1 MRHGSELT
9 RRDFSFS
16 LLAAASFACCPA
28 CATRVEA
35 QTQPGEQILCAAAG
49 QGAPQAEALLQST
62 GDGNLDRILAAEM
75 IEQSRYYG
83 IRPAFMLYS
92 GPNQN
97 ALATTRTRLENTQG
111 TILYNL
117 GFLQS
122 QLKSGQWGGTVV
134 AGVLA
139 HEFGHIYQ
147 FFSAYASRLQGMH
160 ATVKFQELHAD
171 FLSAFYM
178 AKKFV
183 ASGVKLNDY
192 FDAFYALGDYQ
203 FDQKD
208 HHGTREERYIAIKA
222 GYNLSLGHRN
232 EGIVFAAAQGEA
244 FLKEYIR

>member
-1 MRHGSELT
+1 MGHTSGLS
-9 RRDFSFS
+9 RREFSFS
-16 LLAAASFACCPA
+16 FLAAASLACCPA
-28 CATRVEA
+28 CAARA
-35 QTQPGEQILCAAAG
+35 QAQAQDDEQILCAAAG
-49 QGAPQAEALLQST
+49 QGAPQAEALLTST
-62 GDGNLDRILAAEM
+62 GDRNLDRILSAEM

-97 ALATTRTRLENTQG
+97 ALATSRTRLENTQG

-117 GFLQS
+117 GFLQN
-122 QLKSGQWGGTVV
+122 QLKSSQWGGTVV

-147 FFSAYASRLQGMH
+147 FFSTYAARLRSMH
-160 ATVKFQELHAD
+160 TTVKFQELHAD

-178 AKKFV
+178 GKKFV

-203 FDQKD
+203 FEQKD

-222 GYNLSLGHRN
+222 GYNLSLGHKN